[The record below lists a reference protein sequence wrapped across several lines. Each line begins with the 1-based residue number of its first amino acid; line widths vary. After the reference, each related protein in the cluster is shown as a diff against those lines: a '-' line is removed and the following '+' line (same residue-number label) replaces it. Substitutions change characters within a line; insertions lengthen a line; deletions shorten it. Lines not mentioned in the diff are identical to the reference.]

1 MAMDIVDLAIE
12 NGDVPLCK
20 RLPEAKRFTIM
31 GLVLILGGYINGC
44 NYVTMWGKFY
54 TWAEP
59 VTFLLYQ
66 VQSLK
71 LKSVRQFVQFAKLRA

>member
-1 MAMDIVDLAIE
+1 LTKPGQVIIEKSLLGKMAMDIVDLAIE

-44 NYVTMWGKFY
+44 NYVTM
-54 TWAEP
+54 
-59 VTFLLYQ
+59 
-66 VQSLK
+66 
-71 LKSVRQFVQFAKLRA
+71 

>member
-12 NGDVPLCK
+12 NCDVPLCK

-44 NYVTMWGKFY
+44 NYVTM
-54 TWAEP
+54 
-59 VTFLLYQ
+59 
-66 VQSLK
+66 
-71 LKSVRQFVQFAKLRA
+71 